1 MKIILTDETES
12 PMAARAPEPTGPSPG
27 SIYPGP
33 SRGSTSPGP
42 SPGSASPEAA
52 SSGSSD
58 SGVWERLRSGDQSA
72 LGELFDRYADDV
84 YAFAFRR
91 TASWTTAEDVVQATF
106 LSTWRRFQRNPPG
119 PLTAPSARGWLLVV
133 ACNECRTL
141 FRTVRRFR
149 NLVERLPDPPPET
162 DHAAEVARRLDDER
176 RMSAIR
182 QALAKL
188 PRHERE
194 TLELVVWSGLTLA
207 ETADALG
214 VPVGTVKARLHR
226 TRRRFPDLL
235 SRTALSE
242 ELS

>member
-1 MKIILTDETES
+1 MNIILTDETE
-12 PMAARAPEPTGPSPG
+12 PAMAAG
-27 SIYPGP
+27 
-33 SRGSTSPGP
+33 SPGP
-42 SPGSASPEAA
+42 ETRPGPGSDHEL
-52 SSGSSD
+52 
-58 SGVWERLRSGDQSA
+58 WERLRHGDQLA
-72 LGELFDRYADDV
+72 LGELFDRYADEV
-84 YAFAFRR
+84 HAFAFRR
-91 TASWTTAEDVVQATF
+91 TASWSAAEDVVQTTF

-133 ACNECRTL
+133 AGNECRTL
-141 FRTVRRFR
+141 ARTAARFR
-149 NLVERLPDPPPET
+149 NLIDRLPDPVHGS

-182 QALAKL
+182 RAVAKL

-194 TLELVVWSGLTLA
+194 TLELVVWAGLTQA
-207 ETADALG
+207 EAADALG

-235 SRTALSE
+235 ARVAVTE

>member
-1 MKIILTDETES
+1 VKITMTDTEPS
-12 PMAARAPEPTGPSPG
+12 AAAG
-27 SIYPGP
+27 
-33 SRGSTSPGP
+33 
-42 SPGSASPEAA
+42 
-52 SSGSSD
+52 SSGLD
-58 SGVWERLRSGDQSA
+58 PGAAADEDLWERLRVGDHFA

-84 YAFAFRR
+84 RAFAFRR
-91 TASWTTAEDVVQATF
+91 TASWSTADDVVQATF

-119 PLTAPSARGWLLVV
+119 PLTGPSARGWLLMV
-133 ACNECRTL
+133 ARHECNAL
-141 FRTVRRFR
+141 FRAANRLRR
-149 NLVERLPDPPPET
+149 LVERLPEHQSADEHAYA
-162 DHAAEVARRLDDER
+162 DHAEQVARRLDDER

-182 QALAKL
+182 RAVAKL

-207 ETADALG
+207 EAADSLG

-235 SRTALSE
+235 NRVDLTE